1 MQEQDQTGTYGQDP
15 YATGGS
21 VDEVS
26 AEAGAL
32 IDEPLPGEQAGG
44 EGGPS
49 AGDRGREWLQQLE
62 SMINGL
68 ATQAAP
74 IARQVAAKAAELT
87 AVAAERAGP
96 FAHKAADATTEAGH
110 KLAER
115 ANQLASDLRRQQAEE
130 EAAGTSTGEGEFPG
144 DESRGL

>member
-1 MQEQDQTGTYGQDP
+1 MQDTNQPNEFGQDP
-15 YATGGS
+15 YARGS

-32 IDEPLPGEQAGG
+32 IDEPLPEEGSREQDGQPG
-44 EGGPS
+44 
-49 AGDRGREWLQQLE
+49 GDRTREWMSQLE
-62 SMINGL
+62 SMINDL

-96 FAHKAADATTEAGH
+96 WAHRAADATEEAGH

-115 ANQLASDLRRQQAEE
+115 ANQLATDLRREQE
-130 EAAGTSTGEGEFPG
+130 EASGGMAEARSDEEGTPG
-144 DESRGL
+144 I